1 MYRLSD
7 FEKSSRNL
15 YKLGKILSV
24 IICMIILLLILF
36 NLTFMIEIYINPNK
50 LPSFL
55 GIKSLIIVSESME
68 PTIMTDDV
76 IFIKDVSKEELKV
89 GDIISFYEGNYI
101 NTHRIVRIKNQ
112 NGEDVY
118 ITKGDNNEKEDK
130 LPVKF
135 KNIEGKYI
143 FKLSGLGKILEILK
157 SKITLI
163 ILLSFLVIIFY
174 YEVIIAKR
182 KIKKK
187 QETFEFNKNLIEK

>member
-76 IFIKDVSKEELKV
+76 IF
-89 GDIISFYEGNYI
+89 Y
-101 NTHRIVRIKNQ
+101 
-112 NGEDVY
+112 
-118 ITKGDNNEKEDK
+118 
-130 LPVKF
+130 
-135 KNIEGKYI
+135 
-143 FKLSGLGKILEILK
+143 
-157 SKITLI
+157 
-163 ILLSFLVIIFY
+163 
-174 YEVIIAKR
+174 
-182 KIKKK
+182 KKCV
-187 QETFEFNKNLIEK
+187 

>member
-7 FEKSSRNL
+7 FERSSRNL
-15 YKLGKILSV
+15 YRLGKIFSI

-89 GDIISFYEGNYI
+89 GDIISFYEGSYI
-101 NTHRIVRIKNQ
+101 NTHRIVRIENQ
-112 NGEDVY
+112 SGEEVY

-130 LPVKF
+130 SPVKF

-143 FKLSGLGKILEILK
+143 FKLSGLGKVLEILK
-157 SKITLI
+157 SKVTLI
-163 ILLSFLVIIFY
+163 ILLGFLVIISY
-174 YEVIIAKR
+174 YEVRISKRRLKR
-182 KIKKK
+182 K
-187 QETFEFNKNLIEK
+187 QERFEFNKNLIEK

>member
-76 IFIKDVSKEELKV
+76 IFIKNVSKEKLKV
-89 GDIISFYEGNYI
+89 GDIISFYEESYI
-101 NTHRIVRIKNQ
+101 NTHRIVRIENQ
-112 NGEDVY
+112 SGEEVY

-143 FKLSGLGKILEILK
+143 FKLSGLGKVLEILK
-157 SKITLI
+157 SKVTLI

-174 YEVIIAKR
+174 YEVRISKRRLKR
-182 KIKKK
+182 K
-187 QETFEFNKNLIEK
+187 QERFEFNKNLLEK

>member
-76 IFIKDVSKEELKV
+76 IFIKDVSKE
-89 GDIISFYEGNYI
+89 G
-101 NTHRIVRIKNQ
+101 
-112 NGEDVY
+112 
-118 ITKGDNNEKEDK
+118 
-130 LPVKF
+130 KF
-135 KNIEGKYI
+135 
-143 FKLSGLGKILEILK
+143 
-157 SKITLI
+157 
-163 ILLSFLVIIFY
+163 IIFQH
-174 YEVIIAKR
+174 IAQHPAHGAELLLQAHFVFLFHHAKTPSFPSGAGWS
-182 KIKKK
+182 KSPPPWVWAS
-187 QETFEFNKNLIEK
+187 